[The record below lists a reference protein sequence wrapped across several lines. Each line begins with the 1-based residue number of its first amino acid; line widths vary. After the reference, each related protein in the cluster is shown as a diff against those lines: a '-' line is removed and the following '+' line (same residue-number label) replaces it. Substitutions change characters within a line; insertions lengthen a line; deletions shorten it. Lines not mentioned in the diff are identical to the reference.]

1 MSEPR
6 VTHYVSLLS
15 KKQIKRIALNLNFDM
30 IGSPNFGRFVYDGDG
45 SDTGTAGPNGSANIE
60 SVINRYFA
68 KQKLTVKATA
78 FDGRSDYGPFI
89 DVGIPAGGL
98 FAGAEDIKT
107 AEEAALF
114 GGTAGEAF
122 NPCYHQA
129 CDTYVNNSDEGLD
142 QMSDA
147 AADAVLQ
154 FAMTRSSVR
163 GTSKANDRAVTRV
176 SAKSLPFKG
185 SHLQK

>member
-60 SVINRYFA
+60 SVFNRYFA

-89 DVGIPAGGL
+89 DVGFPAGGL
-98 FAGAEDIKT
+98 FAGAEDI
-107 AEEAALF
+107 
-114 GGTAGEAF
+114 
-122 NPCYHQA
+122 
-129 CDTYVNNSDEGLD
+129 
-142 QMSDA
+142 
-147 AADAVLQ
+147 
-154 FAMTRSSVR
+154 
-163 GTSKANDRAVTRV
+163 
-176 SAKSLPFKG
+176 
-185 SHLQK
+185 